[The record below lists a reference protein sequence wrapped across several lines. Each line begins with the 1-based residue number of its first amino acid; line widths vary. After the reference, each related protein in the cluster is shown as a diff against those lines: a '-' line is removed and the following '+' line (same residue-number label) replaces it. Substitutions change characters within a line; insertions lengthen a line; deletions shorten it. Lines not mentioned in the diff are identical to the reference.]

1 MRALRRAEQ
10 LVARFE
16 LNGRPGPASA
26 AAGFEA
32 PASFGAEIGTAAAEV
47 APAEAKPEDAKKKK
61 GKKDEEAA
69 EEAEAEEE
77 GEGAGGEAAAS
88 ADAGLFYR
96 FFELHP
102 QWRKVTQAVLHEE
115 QTGKIKEDFNAQFQ
129 VRVRVR
135 VSQPEPEPEPEP

>member
-61 GKKDEEAA
+61 KGKKDEEAGG
-69 EEAEAEEE
+69 
-77 GEGAGGEAAAS
+77 GEGAGK
-88 ADAGLFYR
+88 R
-96 FFELHP
+96 
-102 QWRKVTQAVLHEE
+102 
-115 QTGKIKEDFNAQFQ
+115 
-129 VRVRVR
+129 
-135 VSQPEPEPEPEP
+135 QPGQRERRQGCSH

>member
-1 MRALRRAEQ
+1 MRKVRALRRAEQ

-61 GKKDEEAA
+61 KGKKDEEAA
-69 EEAEAEEE
+69 DEAEAEEE

-102 QWRKVTQAVLHEE
+102 QWRKVTLTLTLTLALAL
-115 QTGKIKEDFNAQFQ
+115 T
-129 VRVRVR
+129 
-135 VSQPEPEPEPEP
+135 